1 MPGYKEPNK
10 PKIESGAERKQT
22 SRFRELVGD
31 TVLRNGIL
39 KTYENMENTDAL
51 LSAVDA
57 IERGQVDVYMKY
69 AMGRIDSSEFDSMER
84 RENER
89 AKVVEA
95 MQILVALHDELEDS
109 EHKPDE
115 AFIHDMIARLEVLS

>member
-89 AKVVEA
+89 A
-95 MQILVALHDELEDS
+95 
-109 EHKPDE
+109 
-115 AFIHDMIARLEVLS
+115 